1 MTSIVQMH
9 MAVDYLQWSSGSA
22 NVLSLSADMTISLP
36 LLSLHSL
43 NNYYSYTG
51 SFKGEDERGIITI
64 PFRNIFRWL
73 FSQAKN
79 VEVFHVVRFDKTE
92 WDS

>member
-1 MTSIVQMH
+1 MH
-9 MAVDYLQWSSGSA
+9 IAVDYLQWSSGSA
-22 NVLSLSADMTISLP
+22 NALSLSGDMTISLP

-43 NNYYSYTG
+43 DNYYSYTG
-51 SFKGEDERGIITI
+51 SFNLLKGEDERGIITI

-79 VEVFHVVRFDKTE
+79 VEV
-92 WDS
+92 SM